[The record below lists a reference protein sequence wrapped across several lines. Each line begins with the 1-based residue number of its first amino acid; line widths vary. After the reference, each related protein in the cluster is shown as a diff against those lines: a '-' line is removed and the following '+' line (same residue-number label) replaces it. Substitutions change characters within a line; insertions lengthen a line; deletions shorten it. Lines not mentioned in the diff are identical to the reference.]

1 MKNRLDKIEM
11 KKGIIIII
19 VGLVCQYI
27 YACTNNNSA
36 RYQSENDLRDSC
48 KAFIIV
54 DSCLQNCI
62 LYTFEMVQKR
72 DEFALT
78 YLDIYFYDVIGDNYK
93 IIVSCYDSKDMWKS
107 DGLIGISKFNDF
119 LITLRGNIVNENI
132 IKTSEQPIAEKFKF
146 RMPEEYRIIDPIVYH
161 FKVNDH
167 IAYFTRPG
175 SAGQ

>member
-1 MKNRLDKIEM
+1 M
-11 KKGIIIII
+11 KKGIIIVI

-27 YACTNNNSA
+27 YACTNNNSV
-36 RYQSENDLRDSC
+36 RYQSKNDLGDSC
-48 KAFIIV
+48 NTYTIE
-54 DSCLQNCI
+54 DSCLANCI
-62 LYTFEMVQKR
+62 LYTFEMVQER

-107 DGLIGISKFNDF
+107 DELFGISRFNDY

-132 IKTSEQPIAEKFKF
+132 IKRSEQTIAEKIKL

-161 FKVNDH
+161 FKVNNH
-167 IAYFTRPG
+167 MAYFTRTD
-175 SAGQ
+175 